1 VLRVLHHLNLNEET
15 IMRIVFNKLL
25 AGWYI
30 VRGPHQSPIGGRY
43 ETKAAAREALANRQ
57 RGA

>member
-1 VLRVLHHLNLNEET
+1 
-15 IMRIVFNKLL
+15 MRIVFNKLL

-43 ETKAAAREALANRQ
+43 ETKAAARAALANRQ
-57 RGA
+57 RGAI

>member
-1 VLRVLHHLNLNEET
+1 
-15 IMRIVFNKLL
+15 MSRIVYNKLL

-43 ETKAAAREALANRQ
+43 ETKAAAREALAKAE
-57 RGA
+57 GAA

>member
-1 VLRVLHHLNLNEET
+1 MT
-15 IMRIVFNKLL
+15 RIVYNKLL

-43 ETKAAAREALANRQ
+43 ETKAAAEEAFANRK
-57 RGA
+57 GGIA